1 MIQTRT
7 QLAAHIDKCPAMSRN
22 VSSPCHTSTR
32 RRLGILSL
40 LTLSLCGCISFGP
53 SRLRHDQVDYA
64 RALADARK
72 HQTLSS
78 IVGLRF
84 ADTPAF
90 LTTSQVIAGYTFTAS
105 GTGTLT
111 SILHNTT
118 LAVTPT
124 ATNTPTFTFSPLTGE
139 AYADAYIRPLP
150 PSLILP
156 LAQGGAPIDVVLRL
170 AAQSIGPL
178 QNSGTLGGIQ
188 SNGNPDFY
196 GCLFALRQLQ
206 IAGAMDIQF
215 SSDKQGNHVFL
226 QLAPDESSD
235 RALANG
241 YADTVRRL
249 LKLKPNQNRFEII
262 YGQGSASG
270 EQVPVLTRSVLSIL
284 DSIGAQV
291 DVPAQAINSHATMPT
306 VRFSGIETRPVV
318 IIHSGSKAPDNAY
331 VSTRYGNAYYWIE
344 YNDFDSKYAFN
355 VLQTIMAL
363 AESNNGKQTPI
374 VTIPAG

>member
-1 MIQTRT
+1 MGEASGVHSKNRSFRSLSKCGR
-7 QLAAHIDKCPAMSRN
+7 LA
-22 VSSPCHTSTR
+22 
-32 RRLGILSL
+32 L
-40 LTLSLCGCISFGP
+40 LTLLMLGLCGCISIGP

-90 LTTSQVIAGYTFTAS
+90 LSTTQVIAGYTFTAS
-105 GTGTLT
+105 GSVTLAGM
-111 SILHNTT
+111 LHNTT
-118 LAVTPT
+118 VAGTPT
-124 ATNTPTFTFSPLTGE
+124 VTNTPTFTFAPLTGE

-156 LAQGGAPIDVVLRL
+156 LAQGGAPIDVLLRL

-178 QNSGTLGGIQ
+178 QNNGTLGGVQ
-188 SNGNPDFY
+188 SNGNPNFY
-196 GCLFALRQLQ
+196 DCLFALRQLQ
-206 IAGAMDIQF
+206 IAGAMTIQF
-215 SSDKQGNHVFL
+215 SNDKKDDHVVL
-226 QLAPDESSD
+226 QLQPDEASD
-235 RALANG
+235 RTLAQG

-249 LKLKPNQNRFEII
+249 LKLKPDQDRFEIV

-270 EQVPVLTRSVLSIL
+270 EEVPVLTRSVLGIL

-291 DVPAQAINSHATMPT
+291 DAPAEAIRNHATMPT
-306 VRFSGIETRPVV
+306 VRFSGMETRPVV
-318 IIHSGSKAPDNAY
+318 IVHSGAKAPDSAY
-331 VSTRYGNAYYWIE
+331 VSTRYGNSYYWID
-344 YNDFDSKYAFN
+344 YDDFDSKYAFN

-363 AESNNGKQTPI
+363 AESNNGKQQPI